1 MFSVEVMGNKI
12 YSPCL
17 FLKDEFPW
25 RVVGFPYNY
34 KVIFFQ
40 LGPLTV
46 KTVDRD
52 STMSF
57 IGFWRAKMKLK
68 VGGTS

>member
-52 STMSF
+52 S
-57 IGFWRAKMKLK
+57 
-68 VGGTS
+68 